1 MDLFVHVSLFNLF
14 SVHINY
20 FYNKTAGKDDITV
33 HYTKIKL
40 KCVLKS
46 PWTHIFQN
54 FILVPKFFFLLI
66 FHPESIFNTFK
77 AMTLTIKVT
86 FT

>member
-54 FILVPKFFFLLI
+54 IILVPNFFF
-66 FHPESIFNTFK
+66 FFVNFSP
-77 AMTLTIKVT
+77 
-86 FT
+86 